1 MPDKIYNLQKITRK
15 VSMAVANASI
25 ISIYY
30 EGKTLTV
37 ETEEQAYSFDSLVS
51 DLGGVLGLFLGFNF
65 LMLWEFLKCLQLKWK
80 SLSFFSYIFDVQNK

>member
-1 MPDKIYNLQKITRK
+1 
-15 VSMAVANASI
+15 MAVANESI
-25 ISIYY
+25 IRIYY
-30 EGKTLTV
+30 ESKTLTV
-37 ETEEQAYSFDSLVS
+37 EAEEQAYSFDSLVS